1 VVDEF
6 RQSQNLHKV
15 DVVQNQEIKTKP
27 GDLLKF
33 RRFDVKH
40 AYFASKLHN
49 MYQPN
54 LVEAIFG
61 IACTLW

>member
-1 VVDEF
+1 
-6 RQSQNLHKV
+6 V